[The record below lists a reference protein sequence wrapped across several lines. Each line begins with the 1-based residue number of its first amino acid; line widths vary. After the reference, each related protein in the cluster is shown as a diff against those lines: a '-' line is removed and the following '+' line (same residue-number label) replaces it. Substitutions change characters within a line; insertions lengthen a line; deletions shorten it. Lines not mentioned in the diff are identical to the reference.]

1 MIVDFKDIIVNEFY
15 YNKKMK
21 CKVIARD
28 LNTVKIQDCVTDICM
43 TLSIKEWNDKG
54 FRSVKM
60 EDIVPLNVQNINIKS
75 YYSIMANLPI
85 GSQISLTD
93 GTMAVVKSKLGE
105 GGQGVVYL
113 VTTST
118 GTDMAFKCY
127 IQIPE
132 DAFFKNLEKLI
143 NMPAPSNSFLWPKA
157 IGSYNN
163 DRCGYIMNLRP
174 NGYHDLSD
182 FFSAG
187 FDGKVKANF
196 VSFSAK
202 LQAAIQICNGFR
214 KLHIQGLSYQDLND
228 GSFLIN
234 PGTGDVLICDNDNV
248 CPNNTSITNILGK
261 ARYMAAEIMGDEN
274 GNRTMPNTNSD
285 RLSLAIILYR
295 LFMLDHPFEGES
307 IIKIPCL
314 TEEIERRKY
323 GREAV
328 FVYDATDA
336 SNRPN
341 TKIHRNSVLFWSY
354 CPDSLKR
361 MFQKALSH
369 EAIID
374 PYNRVSD
381 KDWKELFV
389 ELRRKL
395 IVCPKSPKDKD
406 HDFMTDNIVNKCIRC
421 NDPIVVNT
429 ILHFSDNTDYV
440 VSGHKLIY
448 IGDEMTPVA
457 RGVMRPNDD
466 GTYEQGVRNISNTT
480 WNIQTPSGKLM
491 QIEPGRN
498 MPLRNGMQIRF
509 RGDSACKVV
518 VK

>member
-1 MIVDFKDIIVNEFY
+1 MALTHITVNGFGKSHAKSDNAVE
-15 YNKKMK
+15 NK
-21 CKVIARD
+21 
-28 LNTVKIQDCVTDICM
+28 
-43 TLSIKEWNDKG
+43 
-54 FRSVKM
+54 
-60 EDIVPLNVQNINIKS
+60 QNYKFNI
-75 YYSIMANLPI
+75 SIMANLPI
-85 GSQISLTD
+85 GSQISLSD
-93 GTMAVVKSKLGE
+93 GTTAVVKSKLGE

-113 VTTST
+113 VTTSS
-118 GTDMAFKCY
+118 GVDMAFNRY
-127 IQIPE
+127 LHIPE
-132 DAFFKNLEKLI
+132 PVFFTNQEKLI
-143 NMPAPSNSFLWPKA
+143 NSQAPSTAFLWPKA
-157 IGSYNN
+157 IGCYNGE
-163 DRCGYIMNLRP
+163 RCGYIMSLRP
-174 NGYHDLSD
+174 SNYHDLSD

-187 FDGKVKANF
+187 YNGKVKANF
-196 VSFSAK
+196 TSFSAK
-202 LQAAIQICNGFR
+202 LQAAIHICNAFR
-214 KLHIQGLSYQDLND
+214 KLHIQGYSYQDLND

-234 PGTGDVLICDNDNV
+234 PETGDVLICDIDNI
-248 CPNNTSITNILGK
+248 CPNNTTITHILGK
-261 ARYMAAEIMGDEN
+261 ARYMAAEILGDDL

-323 GREAV
+323 GKEAV
-328 FVYDATDA
+328 FVYDDIDT

-341 TKIHRNSVLFWSY
+341 TKIHRNSVLFWAY

-361 MFQKALSH
+361 MFKKALSH

-374 PYNRVSD
+374 PNNRVSD
-381 KDWKELFV
+381 KDWKELFL

-406 HDFMTDNIVNKCIRC
+406 HDFMSDDIVNKCIRC

-457 RGVMRPNDD
+457 RGVMRTNDD